1 MDITHFLRSIDF
13 FFGFSD
19 ETVAEIS
26 SNATMSTYH
35 RGDVVFSESDPAS
48 DLYVVISGR
57 IAISNRSVDG
67 RESVLALMGPGDLF
81 GDMALFSEA
90 QTRSAGAR
98 ALETSEIIGVP
109 YSILRKHF
117 AGDAQAL
124 WSVIGLLSRRLREA
138 NEAIADSVF
147 LDVTG
152 RTAKRLL
159 DIAGNADEFTL
170 PITQEELAGMIGAS
184 RERVNKAIAA
194 FVRLGWL
201 EQRDRNY
208 RIVERKKMTNR
219 AS

>member
-1 MDITHFLRSIDF
+1 MATTPEFLRSIE
-13 FFGFSD
+13 FFGGFTD
-19 ETVAEIS
+19 EMLAGLAS
-26 SNATMSTYH
+26 PATSGTYH
-35 RGDVVFSESDPAS
+35 RGDPIFAEADAA
-48 DLYVVISGR
+48 DHLYIVSSGR
-57 IAISNRSVDG
+57 IAISNKSIDG

-81 GDMALFSEA
+81 GEMALFDDSG
-90 QTRSAGAR
+90 RSAGAR
-98 ALETSEIIGVP
+98 ALETSEVIAVP
-109 YSILRKHF
+109 FKPLREMF
-117 AGDAQAL
+117 ESDAKAL
-124 WSVIGLLSRRLREA
+124 WNVIGLLARRLREA

-159 DIAGNADEFTL
+159 DIAGGSDEFTL

-201 EQRDRNY
+201 EQRDRTY
-208 RIVERKKMTNR
+208 RILERRKMTNR